1 MIETIKKY
9 TGLIGAALIA
19 ILSAL
24 LLRKSK
30 QLDSTQSELAHEK
43 STTAITLNDEAREAA
58 KSTAD
63 ELLDN
68 YERLKNEE

>member
-1 MIETIKKY
+1 METIKKY
-9 TGLIGAALIA
+9 AGFIGAALIA

-43 STTAITLNDEAREAA
+43 STAAITLNDEAREVA

-63 ELLDN
+63 DLVAQ
-68 YERLKNEE
+68 YERLRDSK